1 LEAREKVGGVRPLAA
16 VAVLLDGRQRRAT
29 FFLFL
34 GTLVAAALEM
44 IGIGAIPA
52 YVTLLTD
59 PDRLLANVPDR
70 LASPLI
76 GMQPIT
82 VAVAGASVLTA
93 MFVLKNSFIAAFVF
107 AENRILRDLTVAL
120 SGRLFRAY
128 IHSPF
133 TFHLRHNPA
142 QLVRNVSTEA
152 GSAVQV
158 IRSGI
163 LALREGLVLL
173 VVFLLLSVV
182 DPVVSL
188 SVFTLLAA
196 TAAAFYLSVRRSLAV
211 RGEIAQEHRA
221 RQVQTVNQGLGAIKD
236 VKILG
241 REDYIVDL
249 FDRETRG
256 TQRHE
261 AYQRVVG
268 SLPRLFLE
276 VMAVAAVLVVA
287 TIFVVTG
294 RPVQL
299 MVPVL
304 TLLAVA
310 VVRMVPAFNA
320 ITASL
325 AGIRYFWPALD
336 LISRDLTELEEA
348 AEADANGSQERWPR
362 MRGGIALRDVRY
374 MYPESPVEVVRGISL
389 VVQAGEAVAFI
400 GRSGAGKTTLVNLIM
415 GLLSPTA
422 GEIRVDDRDIREM
435 GSGWQR
441 QIGYIPQDTYLL
453 DDTIRRNIGFGLPE
467 ERIDADGITRA
478 VKAAQ
483 LEDFIAGLPHGLDTV
498 VGDRGVRLSGGQRQR
513 IAIARALYPDPSVL
527 VLDEATSALDSET
540 ERAVIEAIGGRGG
553 RTILV
558 IAHRLTTV
566 LHCDRVFL
574 LDEGR
579 VSDCGA
585 YAELAA
591 RHPYLQLQGT
601 PGRQFGI
608 HDETGQGGSI

>member
-1 LEAREKVGGVRPLAA
+1 MEAREKVGRVRPLAA
-16 VAVLLDGRQRRAT
+16 LAVLLDARQRRTT

-34 GTLVAAALEM
+34 GTLAAAALEM

-59 PDRLLANVPDR
+59 PEPLLANVPDR
-70 LASPLI
+70 LASILI

-82 VAVAGASVLTA
+82 IAVAGAAVLTA
-93 MFVLKNSFIAAFVF
+93 TFVLKNSFIAAFIL

-128 IHSPF
+128 IHSPY

-142 QLVRNVSTEA
+142 QLIRNVSTEA
-152 GSAVQV
+152 ASAVQV

-182 DPVVSL
+182 APVVSL

-196 TAAAFYLSVRRSLAV
+196 TAAAFYLSVRRSLAA

-241 REDYIVDL
+241 REDYLVRL
-249 FDRETRG
+249 FDAETRG
-256 TQRHE
+256 NQYHE
-261 AYQRVVG
+261 AYQRVLT

-276 VMAVAAVLVVA
+276 VMAVVAVLVVA
-287 TIFVVTG
+287 TIFVITG
-294 RPVQL
+294 RPVRM

-320 ITASL
+320 ITVSL
-325 AGIRYFWPALD
+325 AGIRYFWPALE
-336 LISRDLTELEEA
+336 LISRHLIELEPGTARLGTPAGGEPA
-348 AEADANGSQERWPR
+348 SR
-362 MRGGIALRDVRY
+362 MQRGIVIRNVRY
-374 MYPESPVEVVRGISL
+374 EYPESRVEVLSGVSLEVGI
-389 VVQAGEAVAFI
+389 GEAIAFI
-400 GRSGAGKTTLVNLIM
+400 GPSGAGKTTLVNLIM

-422 GEIRVDDRDIREM
+422 GEIEVDGRDIRHDTP
-435 GSGWQR
+435 GWQR
-441 QIGYIPQDTYLL
+441 QIGYIPQDAYLL
-453 DDTIRRNIGFGLPE
+453 DETIRRNIGFGLPDE
-467 ERIDADGITRA
+467 QIDSDAISRA
-478 VKAAQ
+478 LKAAQ
-483 LEDFIAGLPHGLDTV
+483 LEEFVAGLPRGLDTI

-513 IAIARALYPDPSVL
+513 IAIARALYHDPSVL
-527 VLDEATSALDSET
+527 VLDEATSALDSEM
-540 ERAVIEAIGGRGG
+540 ERAVIEAIGLRNG
-553 RTILV
+553 RTFLV

-566 LHCDRVFL
+566 MHCDRVFL
-574 LDEGR
+574 MDSGR
-579 VSDCGA
+579 VLDYGS
-585 YAELAA
+585 YSELANRHPHLRMAQGSSWTGA
-591 RHPYLQLQGT
+591 RH
-601 PGRQFGI
+601 
-608 HDETGQGGSI
+608 S